1 MGRDNWGEI
10 ILHQLGQIF
19 TIPALWI
26 WCSDLEPFTLP
37 NFQELAPL
45 VSSGSA
51 FTIPKLTLTYLD
63 MKLFLNFPWS
73 KTKTWLRFVD
83 DFGDKNTCDVIGSIV
98 STSVGKLS
106 GCKPASDHVLEW
118 KWKTLVLITHRLAYL
133 CCQLFI
139 MTFGNKYTKGNWF
152 VIPLSHRDFR
162 NWVTEMSDFSLLK
175 NNAQLG
181 TTL

>member
-1 MGRDNWGEI
+1 M
-10 ILHQLGQIF
+10 GQIF

-133 CCQLFI
+133 CCQWFI

-152 VIPLSHRDFR
+152 VILRVIEISG
-162 NWVTEMSDFSLLK
+162 TELLK
-175 NNAQLG
+175 CLTLVCQRITHNLEQLFN
-181 TTL
+181 LQLRLS